1 MWRIWSIVISISLL
15 FAGLLPKQSFAQRK
29 ILKGIVKDRQSDEAI
44 PFASVVFKISGQGTL
59 TDSSG
64 NFAFDYNGTAPDT
77 LFVTSV
83 GYKPAA
89 LIIPF
94 TKDSSFITVQL
105 DVAPVSKE
113 AVVKVK
119 FNRALWFWK
128 RIVQHKKEHDL
139 TNYKNYSYEV
149 YNKIE
154 VDKNN
159 VNLEKLSNNKLL
171 KPFNFILQNVDSSAE
186 DKPFLPLFLTETISD
201 FYFQRNPKI
210 QKEIIRA
217 SNTNGIDNPSV
228 TKFLGSM
235 YQNVNVYH
243 NFIPVFDK
251 EFVSPFHDNADNYYN
266 FKLLDTQYM
275 AKRRLIHLGFTP
287 KHKGEDTFEGDC
299 WVHDSSYAIQKVTL
313 RPSKDAN
320 INFVENL
327 TLIQEYKL
335 INDSTW
341 FLGKDKFVVDL
352 ALLGKTMMS
361 FKGRKTT
368 TYKNIL
374 TNSDSVAAVLA
385 TNKKAEEI
393 HVVENSEL
401 LPKTFWDSSRHEKLN
416 KNELAIYKMID
427 TIQSMEAYKR
437 YSSAVNFI
445 ATGYKSIGNYLIGPW
460 QNWVSANYQEG
471 TRVRFDLSTNSKFNK
486 KFFVHSYLAY
496 GFSDQKF
503 KGGGEV
509 FYLPNKNPRL
519 YLYLSYFK
527 DLDNGQRYY
536 DEVTSDNIFSLA
548 IRKPNILRRFQ
559 SVAEKRFEVYK
570 ETPSGLSFLVALT
583 STQYNPVRNL
593 PDISYFA
600 KNIAGDPLNNFETS
614 LRLRYAYLEN
624 FIENSFYRTSLG
636 SQYPIVELRYSKGW
650 SGILRSSYNYHKLST
665 SISDYMKVPP
675 FGNIYYNL
683 FAGKIYGTLP
693 FSLLEIHPGNN
704 IYYYNKYAFNLMNRF
719 EYMSDKYAG
728 FIFEHNIGNGLFR
741 FIPLT
746 RKLKFRQFWQAKGVT
761 GSLSNANKQLNFV
774 GNQTF
779 ETLNNKMYMEAG
791 TGVDNIFKFLRIDL
805 IWKVL
810 PQPLPKE
817 KSQRFGVF
825 GSFRLSF

>member
-1 MWRIWSIVISISLL
+1 MWRVWSIIISISLF
-15 FAGLLPKQSFAQRK
+15 FAVLLPKQSCAQRK

-44 PFASVVFKISGQGTL
+44 PFASVVFKISRQGTL

-64 NFAFDYNGTAPDT
+64 SFSFNYTGNAADT

-89 LIIPF
+89 LVIPF
-94 TKDSSFITVQL
+94 NKDSSFITVQME
-105 DVAPVSKE
+105 VAPVSKE
-113 AVVKVK
+113 AIVKVK

-128 RIVQHKKEHDL
+128 KIVEHKKEHDL

-159 VNLEKLSNNKLL
+159 VNIEKINNNKLL
-171 KPFNFILQNVDSSAE
+171 KPFNFILQNIDSSAE
-186 DKPFLPLFLTETISD
+186 EKPFLPLFLTETISD

-217 SNTNGIDNPSV
+217 SNTSGIDNSSV

-251 EFVSPFHDNADNYYN
+251 EFVSPFHDNGDNYYN

-275 AKRRLIHLGFTP
+275 AKKRLIHFAFTP
-287 KHKGEDTFEGDC
+287 KRKGEETFEGDC

-320 INFVENL
+320 INFVEDL

-341 FLGKDKFVVDL
+341 FLAKDKFVVDL
-352 ALLGKTMMS
+352 ALLGKTRIS

-368 TYKNIL
+368 TYKNII

-385 TNKKAEEI
+385 ANKKAEEI
-393 HVVENSEL
+393 HVLENSEL
-401 LPKTFWDSSRHEKLN
+401 LPNTYWDTSRHEELN

-427 TIQSMEAYKR
+427 TIQSMEAYKK
-437 YSSAVNFI
+437 YSSAVDFI
-445 ATGYKSIGNYLIGPW
+445 ATGYKNIGNYRIGPW
-460 QNWVSANYQEG
+460 QNWISGNFHEG
-471 TRVRFDLSTNSKFNK
+471 TRVRFDLGTNSEFNK

-503 KGGGEV
+503 KGGGEI
-509 FYLPNKNPRL
+509 FYLPKKHPRL

-559 SVAEKRFEVYK
+559 SVAEKRFEIYK
-570 ETPSGLSFLVALT
+570 ETTSGLSFLAAIT

-593 PDISYFA
+593 PDISYFT
-600 KNIAGDPLNNFETS
+600 KNITGDPLNNFETS

-636 SQYPIVELRYSKGW
+636 SQYPIVELKYSKGW
-650 SGILRSSYNYHKLST
+650 SGILRSSYNYHKIST

-675 FGNIYYNL
+675 LGNIYYNL
-683 FAGKIYGTLP
+683 FAGKVFGTLP

-728 FIFEHNIGNGLFR
+728 FNVEHNIGNGLFR
-741 FIPLT
+741 LIPLT
-746 RKLKFRQFWQAKGVT
+746 RKLKFRQFWQAKGLT
-761 GSLSNANKQLNFV
+761 GSLSAANRRMNFV

-779 ETLNNKMYMEAG
+779 ETLNNKMYLEAG
-791 TGVDNIFKFLRIDL
+791 TGVDNIFKFLRVDF

-810 PQPLPKE
+810 PQPLPKDI
-817 KSQRFGVF
+817 SQRFGVF

>member
-1 MWRIWSIVISISLL
+1 MMWRIWSFVITIL
-15 FAGLLPKQSFAQRK
+15 FVVSLPKQSTAQRK
-29 ILKGIVKDRQSDEAI
+29 MLKGIVKDRQSDEAI
-44 PFASVVFKISGQGTL
+44 PFASVVFKVSRQGTL

-64 NFAFDYNGTAPDT
+64 IFSFDYNGNAADT

-89 LIIPF
+89 LVIPF
-94 TKDSSFITVQL
+94 NKDSSFITVQME
-105 DVAPVSKE
+105 VAPVSKE

-159 VNLEKLSNNKLL
+159 INVTKLNKNKLL

-186 DKPFLPLFLTETISD
+186 EKPFLPLFLTETISD
-201 FYFQRNPKI
+201 FYFQRSPKI
-210 QKEIIRA
+210 QKENIRG
-217 SNTNGIDNPSV
+217 SNTSGIDNPSV
-228 TKFLGSM
+228 TKFLGGM
-235 YQNVNVYH
+235 YQNINVYH

-251 EFVSPFHDNADNYYN
+251 EFVSPFHDNGDNYYTY
-266 FKLLDTQYM
+266 KLLDTQYM
-275 AKRRLIHLGFTP
+275 AKKRLIHFRFTP
-287 KHKGEDTFEGDC
+287 KRKGENTFDGDC

-352 ALLGKTMMS
+352 ALLGKTMIS
-361 FKGRKTT
+361 FKGRKTA
-368 TYKNIL
+368 TYKNIV

-385 TNKKAEEI
+385 TNKKAEEV
-393 HVVENSEL
+393 HVLKNSEL
-401 LPKTFWDSSRHEKLN
+401 LPKTFWDSSRHEELN

-437 YSSAVNFI
+437 YSSAVDFI
-445 ATGYKSIGNYLIGPW
+445 ATGYRNIGNYRIGPW
-460 QNWVSANYQEG
+460 QNWISANFHEG
-471 TRVRFDLSTNSKFNK
+471 TRVRFDLGTNSKLNK
-486 KFFVHSYLAY
+486 KFFVHGYLAY

-509 FYLPNKNPRL
+509 FYLPNKDPRL
-519 YLYLSYFK
+519 YLYFSYFK

-559 SVAEKRFEVYK
+559 SVAEKRFEFFK
-570 ETPSGLSFLVALT
+570 ETPGGLSFLAAIT

-593 PDISYFA
+593 PDISYFT
-600 KNIAGDPLNNFETS
+600 KNITGDPLNNFETS

-624 FIENSFYRTSLG
+624 FVENSFYRTSLG
-636 SQYPIVELRYSKGW
+636 SQYPIVELKYSKGW
-650 SGILRSSYNYHKLST
+650 SGILRSSYNYQKLST

-741 FIPLT
+741 YIPLT
-746 RKLKFRQFWQAKGVT
+746 RKLKFRQFWQAKGLT
-761 GSLSNANKQLNFV
+761 GSLSNANKQMNFV

-779 ETLNNKMYMEAG
+779 QTLNNKMYLEAG
-791 TGVDNIFKFLRIDL
+791 TGVDNIFKFFRIDL

-817 KSQRFGVF
+817 KSERFGVF